1 MTFHLPTRGYVRRM
15 LKNLALA
22 ICLTLP
28 CLPSFAQSTDRVDNL
43 EASLLAGWQTDAG
56 SHMAA
61 LQLTL
66 APGWKTYWRSPGE
79 AGLPPLFNWSGSENV
94 KSVRIHWP
102 SPAVFEAN
110 GMQSIGYHDAVTLP
124 LEVTPRDPSQ
134 PMHLVARI
142 DLGICRDICLPA
154 SLSLSTDLTA
164 PGASGSAIS
173 DALALRP
180 NTAKEAGLQAITCT
194 VDPIADGLRITA
206 VMALPPQG
214 TPETVVF
221 EANQADIWV
230 AKAMTRRNAD
240 QLTAVT
246 EMVAPTG
253 APFALERSKVVV
265 TVISN
270 GKSVEIQGCPAP

>member
-1 MTFHLPTRGYVRRM
+1 MTFHLPDCGYGRPM

-28 CLPSFAQSTDRVDNL
+28 CLPSYAQSTDRVDNL
-43 EASLLAGWQTDAG
+43 DASLLAGWQTDTG
-56 SHMAA
+56 THMAA

-102 SPAVFEAN
+102 SPDVFEAN
-110 GMQSIGYHDAVTLP
+110 GMQSFGYHDAVTLP

-134 PMHLVARI
+134 PMHLAARI

-154 SLSLSTDLTA
+154 SLSLSTDLAT
-164 PGASGSAIS
+164 PGVSDAAIS
-173 DALALRP
+173 QALALRP
-180 NTAKEAGLQAITCT
+180 NTAKEAGLRAITCT

-214 TPETVVF
+214 ALETVVF
-221 EANQADIWV
+221 EANQPDIWV
-230 AKAMTRRNAD
+230 AKAKTRRDAD
-240 QLTAVT
+240 QLIAITD
-246 EMVAPTG
+246 MVAPTG
-253 APFALERSKVVV
+253 APFALERSKLTV
-265 TVISN
+265 TVITK
-270 GKSVEIQGCPAP
+270 GKSVEIKGCPAP